1 MLWMGGMVTS
11 ASASPTTTSAP
22 GGSKTINAHGS
33 FNVPVPDQNCGDGFV
48 TGAYFVINQI
58 NLPGVAPV
66 SITVS
71 FSNGSTLDYPF
82 MATPSI
88 HAAKYEGAIPAG
100 AEITGAT
107 ASIYSGWSGQFVLSH
122 YTCVP
127 APPVP
132 TTTTTT
138 VAPTTTTTVAPTTTT
153 TVAPTTTT
161 VESTTTTVAPT
172 TTTVEST
179 TTTVAPTTTTVA
191 PTTTTVASTTTTVAP
206 TTTTEAPT
214 TTTSPTSQPIT
225 APATDATTTTVKVT
239 PATVKATTT
248 TVAQAT
254 TTTVAQATPTTA
266 KVVAHSGLAFTGSN
280 SGQLTMWALALL
292 LMGGLLVLS
301 ERRSASKNKA

>member
-153 TVAPTTTT
+153 VAPTTTT
-161 VESTTTTVAPT
+161 VE
-172 TTTVEST
+172 
-179 TTTVAPTTTTVA
+179 
-191 PTTTTVASTTTTVAP
+191 STTTTVAP